1 MIKHEVLLQK
11 LDERKALLRKVCLFR
26 RDIEQKLNLLMDNS
40 QPLNILGELKAMKED
55 IEEED
60 SHPVL
65 PKCTPKYP
73 DKWMFAKDQFKD
85 FLIYK
90 LKFNLMHLPSRIHAH
105 QSINNSVNIYLT
117 AD

>member
-1 MIKHEVLLQK
+1 MLIKHEVLLQK

-26 RDIEQKLNLLMDNS
+26 RDIEQKLNILMDHS
-40 QPLNILGELKAMKED
+40 QPLNILGELKAMKEN

-85 FLIYK
+85 FLKNKMI
-90 LKFNLMHLPSRIHAH
+90 
-105 QSINNSVNIYLT
+105 SII
-117 AD
+117 